1 MAGFELVRRKVIE
14 GALLTVN
21 EKALK
26 TKSKVY
32 EQNSRLILH
41 GKWKEGYLAMVLVGA
56 LNVGRI
62 VVKDKVLFDKGEEI
76 GYFNLGST
84 IVLLIESPDIDWK
97 IA

>member
-1 MAGFELVRRKVIE
+1 
-14 GALLTVN
+14 
-21 EKALK
+21 
-26 TKSKVY
+26 
-32 EQNSRLILH
+32 
-41 GKWKEGYLAMVLVGA
+41 MVLVGA

-84 IVLLIESPDIDWK
+84 IVLVIESPDIDWK